1 LGAVIGR
8 EFSYELL
15 HAIHPAPED
24 QLQTA
29 LKAVTDAELLYVR
42 GIPPEALYWFK
53 RALIQDAAYERS
65 PLPRAVQNRPPRR
78 LFRSSL
84 AELQTEKDSLA
95 EKGGFEPSRP
105 FISYML
111 PRSHAHFL
119 SPRENPFEHIY
130 WRAGALPKAS
140 RAPAWRKQLVVLKIH
155 PRGPTAG

>member
-1 LGAVIGR
+1 MARLDRLGPAREVAQLGAVIGR

-95 EKGGFEPSRP
+95 ERGGFEPP
-105 FISYML
+105 V
-111 PRSHAHFL
+111 PRGLLWAEFGPSLARY
-119 SPRENPFEHIY
+119 STRI
-130 WRAGALPKAS
+130 KAS
-140 RAPAWRKQLVVLKIH
+140 VLERICSLGV
-155 PRGPTAG
+155 RL